1 MIDNTTH
8 NCFSFASSSVLSSSS
23 SSNQFKIPDLRDIL
37 PQKNLTGAHQDDFI
51 SLTINRE
58 KWRPIMPTDTPF
70 ISPYTPSTATLAIT
84 SLSDNDTSRLNLHSS
99 VIHED
104 STAGSGIID
113 DQSHQSI
120 NDEGRFNNYDE
131 NFIHSYAFNTRDDS
145 AHYFYDVAGT
155 KDNHSL
161 HINPS
166 IVLSEDRAFYQGPG
180 TPMPNLFQNN
190 YSHPSADPTKSMKV
204 ANIISTRKKRSRG
217 KKNGGPKIE
226 TEQSKELTLNIQK
239 KNKNKKK
246 SVEVSSSAPLKQEN
260 KNVPGCKK
268 KKKDARLWLNA
279 KSKLSPK
286 VQNNM
291 PAAELSSASS
301 TVTSE
306 TRDIFSRL
314 SCRFIDRATS
324 PINFPEDKK
333 IIKSNKTRDIAL
345 SPIRFIE
352 PQLKYS
358 RSYSDEETKMKLSSL
373 SQTIESANKTK
384 TLKRLFDSQYN
395 CEKCIA
401 MSRQMAQ
408 PICPTCCTK

>member
-1 MIDNTTH
+1 M
-8 NCFSFASSSVLSSSS
+8 
-23 SSNQFKIPDLRDIL
+23 DLRNIL
-37 PQKNLTGAHQDDFI
+37 PPKNLTGSHQDDFI

-58 KWRPIMPTDTPF
+58 KWRPIMPTVTPF
-70 ISPYTPSTATLAIT
+70 ISPYTASTATLAIT

-104 STAGSGIID
+104 SIAGSGIID
-113 DQSHQSI
+113 DQNHQSI
-120 NDEGRFNNYDE
+120 NDEGRFTNYDE
-131 NFIHSYAFNTRDDS
+131 NFIHSYAFNTRNDS

-155 KDNHSL
+155 RDNNHSL
-161 HINPS
+161 NINPS
-166 IVLSEDRAFYQGPG
+166 IVLSEDRAFYPGPG

-190 YSHPSADPTKSMKV
+190 YSHQLPADPIKSMQV
-204 ANIISTRKKRSRG
+204 TDIIPTRKKRSRG
-217 KKNGGPKIE
+217 KKNGGPKIDNKQSII
-226 TEQSKELTLNIQK
+226 EQSKELTLNIRK
-239 KNKNKKK
+239 KNKNKNKNK
-246 SVEVSSSAPLKQEN
+246 SVEVSLSGLSKQEN
-260 KNVPGCKK
+260 INITGCKK

-286 VQNNM
+286 IKNNI
-291 PAAELSSASS
+291 PAAESSSASS

-306 TRDIFSRL
+306 TKDIFSRL

-324 PINFPEDKK
+324 PINFSEDKK
-333 IIKSNKTRDIAL
+333 IIKSNNKTRDIAL

-358 RSYSDEETKMKLSSL
+358 RCYSDEETKMKLSSL

-401 MSRQMAQ
+401 MSRQMPQ